1 MPQVVRIQIHPI
13 KGFDP
18 VRVSDAAVLASGAL
32 AFDRRWAFFDACSRP
47 VNGKNYP
54 AIHAVRAQFDLDA
67 LEVTIDGRSW
77 SLARQGGPLAAAMSE
92 RLGQRLEWREDT
104 HQGFPDDTDSPGP
117 TFVGDAS
124 LARVAVWFGLSVEQ
138 TRRRFRA
145 NIEIDGAAP
154 FWEDRLYGRA
164 FTIGDVTVDA
174 INPCARC
181 IVPSRDAETG
191 EPTPGFQKRF
201 MQMREAARPPTPRP
215 ELFDHHYR
223 FTVNTRIAG
232 TQAGRIIHEGDAVRV
247 DD

>member
-1 MPQVVRIQIHPI
+1 MPHVTRIQIHPI

-18 VRVSDAAVLASGAL
+18 VCVSHATVLASGAL
-32 AFDRRWAFFDACSRP
+32 AFDRRWAFFDARNRP

-54 AIHAVRAQFDLDA
+54 AIHAVRAHFDLTA
-67 LEVTIDGRSW
+67 LEGTIEGRTW
-77 SLARQGGPLAAAMSE
+77 SLAHQAASIAAAMSE
-92 RLGQRLEWREDT
+92 RFGHRLELREDT
-104 HQGFPDDTDSPGP
+104 HEGFPDDTDSPGP
-117 TFVGDAS
+117 TFVTEAS
-124 LARVAVWFGLSVEQ
+124 LARVAAWFGLSVGQ

-145 NIEIDGAAP
+145 NIEADDAEP

-164 FTIGDVTVDA
+164 FTIGDVSVDA

-201 MQMREAARPPTPRP
+201 MQMREAERPPTPRP

-232 TQAGRIIHEGDAVRV
+232 TQAGRIIREGDRVRV

>member
-1 MPQVVRIQIHPI
+1 MPQVIRIQLHPI

-18 VRVSDAAVLASGAL
+18 VRVSNATVLASGAL
-32 AFDRRWAFFDACSRP
+32 SCDRRWALFDARNRP
-47 VNGKNYP
+47 VNGKNHP
-54 AIHAVRAQFDLDA
+54 AIHVVRSQFDLAA
-67 LEVTIDGRSW
+67 LEVTIDGRTW
-77 SLARQGGPLAAAMSE
+77 SLAHQAELFAAAMSE
-92 RLGQRLEWREDT
+92 RLGHRLELREDT

-117 TFVGDAS
+117 TFVAEAS
-124 LARVAVWFGLSVEQ
+124 LARVAAWFGLSVEQ
-138 TRRRFRA
+138 TRRRFRV
-145 NIEIDGAAP
+145 NIEVGEAEP

-164 FTIGDVTVDA
+164 FTIGEVIVDA

-201 MQMREAARPPTPRP
+201 MQMREAERPPTPRP

-223 FTVNTRIAG
+223 LTVNTRIAS
-232 TQAGRIIHEGDAVRV
+232 TQAGRILREGDRVRV